1 MSDNTE
7 YTNLLVYLDGEFVR
21 WQDAKIHV
29 FSPAV
34 KYGAAVF
41 EGIRGYWNEEQERL
55 YLFRLEDHMRR
66 LELSQRI
73 MRFDTIVPAPT
84 MMDATI
90 ELMRR
95 NGFRASVHIRPTVY
109 VAGTGE
115 SSAQKPIGS
124 FITAIVRAT
133 PKKVEVGCR
142 AQISSW
148 QRISD
153 NVMPARAKSNANYN
167 NSRYAGIQAAKD
179 GYDAAILL
187 NSRGKVS
194 EGQGMCLFL
203 IRNGV
208 AVTPSVTSDI
218 LESITRDTVIRLL
231 QDRGMDV
238 QEREVD
244 RSEFFDAS
252 EAFFCG
258 TGAEITPIVNVDGDP
273 IGSGKPGDI
282 TRELQSLYFNLAYG
296 RTDERHEW
304 LTAI

>member
-1 MSDNTE
+1 MAVTADYSD
-7 YTNLLVYLDGEFVR
+7 LVVYLDGKFVP
-21 WQDAKIHV
+21 WKEANIHV

-41 EGIRGYWNEEQERL
+41 EGVRGYWNADSESL
-55 YLFRLEDHMRR
+55 FLFRLEDHMRR

-73 MRFDTIVPAPT
+73 MRFNQIVPAAT
-84 MMDATI
+84 LMAATI
-90 ELMRR
+90 ELMQK
-95 NGFRASVHIRPTVY
+95 NAFRTSVHIRPTVY
-109 VAGTGE
+109 VDGIGE
-115 SSAQKPIGS
+115 SSAQEPLGS
-124 FITAIVRAT
+124 FITAIPRGT
-133 PKKVEVGCR
+133 PKKVEDGCS

-153 NVMPARAKSNANYN
+153 NVMPARAKANANYN
-167 NSRYAGIQAAKD
+167 NSRYAGIQAQKD

-208 AVTPSVTSDI
+208 AVTPSITSDI
-218 LESITRDTVIRLL
+218 LESITRDTVVRLL
-231 QDRGMDV
+231 RDQGV
-238 QEREVD
+238 PVEEREVD

-258 TGAEITPIVNVDGDP
+258 TGSEVMPLINVDGDA
-273 IGSGKPGDI
+273 IGAGTPGEL
-282 TRELQSLYFNLAYG
+282 TRVLQDRYFDLVHG
-296 RTDERHEW
+296 RSNIYPDW
-304 LTAI
+304 LTAV

>member
-1 MSDNTE
+1 MSD
-7 YTNLLVYLDGEFVR
+7 YSDLLVFLDGEFVA
-21 WQDAKIHV
+21 WNDAKIHL

-41 EGIRGYWNEEQERL
+41 EGIRGYWNSEKETM
-55 YLFRLEDHMRR
+55 YLFRFEEHMRR

-73 MRFDTIVPAPT
+73 MRFGQIIPAET
-84 MMDATI
+84 MMEATV
-90 ELMRR
+90 ELMRK
-95 NGFRASVHIRPTVY
+95 NAFRSSVHIRPTVY
-109 VAGTGE
+109 VSGYGE
-115 SSAQKPIGS
+115 SSAQEPLGT
-124 FITAIVRAT
+124 FVTAIPRET
-133 PKKVEVGCR
+133 PKKVQLGCR

-167 NSRYAGIQAAKD
+167 NSRYAGIQAVKD

-187 NSRGKVS
+187 NSRGKLS

-208 AVTPSVTSDI
+208 AVTPSTTSDI

-231 QDRGMDV
+231 GDKGVEV
-238 QEREVD
+238 QERDVD

-258 TGAEITPIVNVDGDP
+258 TGAEITPIVNVDGDA
-273 IGSGKPGDI
+273 IGAGTPGEM
-282 TRELQSLYFNLAYG
+282 TKALQTTYFDLAYG
-296 RTDERHEW
+296 RTDPDHEW
-304 LTAI
+304 LTAV